1 MMDSPKISLL
11 GYALLGLIQE
21 RPVSGYSLRK
31 IFTATP
37 MGSFSD
43 SPGAI
48 YPALGRLEAQ
58 GLIEGTV
65 EEGSGLRLRKIYR
78 LQPAGSAA
86 LKRWLE
92 RPVAREDVVRGMGE
106 LMLRFS
112 FMGRAA
118 DAELALRFLES
129 VRTQLAGYVP
139 ELEQYA
145 AANESKMP
153 LSGMLALDH
162 GVRIYRASLGW
173 TEAALAAYARQKVEQ
188 EKGSKT

>member
-1 MMDSPKISLL
+1 METTKISLL

-21 RPVSGYSLRK
+21 KPISGYSLRK

-48 YPALGRLEAQ
+48 YPALGRLETQ
-58 GLIEGTV
+58 ELIEGSV
-65 EEGSGLRLRKIYR
+65 EEGSGLRLRKMYR
-78 LQPAGSAA
+78 LKPAGLSA
-86 LKRWLE
+86 LKRWFGH
-92 RPVAREDVVRGMGE
+92 PVSREDVVRGMGE

-112 FMGRAA
+112 FMGKAA
-118 DAELALRFLES
+118 DADVPMRFLES
-129 VRTQLAGYVP
+129 VRTQLAEYVP

-145 AANESKMP
+145 AANQQKMP
-153 LSGMLALDH
+153 LSGRLALDH

-173 TEAALAAYARQKVEQ
+173 TEAALTAYAQQEGRQ
-188 EKGSKT
+188 EKE